1 MCLSFVVM
9 LNGRVEEVALPL
21 WLTAI
26 HSQSVRTDLIEEG
39 FYRVYYAAA
48 EWSWMKGNTARSP

>member
-9 LNGRVEEVALPL
+9 FNGRVEEAASPLP
-21 WLTAI
+21 LTAI

-39 FYRVYYAAA
+39 FYRVYYAVA
-48 EWSWMKGNTARSP
+48 E

>member
-39 FYRVYYAAA
+39 FYRVYFAVA